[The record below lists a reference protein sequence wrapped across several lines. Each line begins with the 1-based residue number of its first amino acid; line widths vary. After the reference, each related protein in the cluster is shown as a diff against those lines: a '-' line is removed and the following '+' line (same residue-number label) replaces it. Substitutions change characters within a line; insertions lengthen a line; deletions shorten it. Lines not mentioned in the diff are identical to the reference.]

1 MADFFDFKGVRS
13 TSLGVR
19 VMEFPPLMLPEERV
33 EFKPA
38 LGRSGSLTILD
49 GEGVYE
55 DILLQIS
62 TFIENL
68 TQLNNIST
76 WLRGSGV
83 LVLGNDPTR
92 YYKARLV
99 NQIDIRRIVRGELH
113 RAFSMIFRCQPYR
126 YHNDTIPAWSATAAY
141 AMRDPVIEA
150 GVVYYALLPNTNN
163 KPPNATYWADTPVYL
178 WGHTITNPG
187 NEKSQPLY
195 TVTGSGTIALS
206 IGSKTID
213 ITGLSG
219 SVAIDVELG
228 VAYQPGSDPLIP
240 LTSIIGREYWPFT
253 IAPGANLISW
263 TGTISQLKIKPRW
276 RDV

>member
-1 MADFFDFKGVRS
+1 MADWFNFKGVKS
-13 TSLGVR
+13 TDLGVR

-33 EFKPA
+33 DFKPA
-38 LGRSGSLTILD
+38 LGRSGNLTILD

-68 TQLNNIST
+68 TQLNSIAT

-83 LVLGNDPTR
+83 LVLGNMPDR

-99 NQIDIRRIVRGELH
+99 NQIDIRRIVRGEQH

-126 YHNDTIPAWSATAAY
+126 YHYPEVA
-141 AMRDPVIEA
+141 E
-150 GVVYYALLPNTNN
+150 
-163 KPPNATYWADTPVYL
+163 ATYAK
-178 WGHTITNPG
+178 GSSITNPG

-195 TVTGSGTIALS
+195 TVTGTGTIALT
-206 IGSKTID
+206 IGDKTID

-228 VAYQPGSDPLIP
+228 VAYQPGSAPLVP
-240 LTSIIGREYWPFT
+240 LTSIVGRDDWPFT
-253 IAPGANLISW
+253 IKPGINAISW